1 MSVYISMEF
10 KKRNVKIL
18 FFWNENKNSMNNISA
33 NLVNTEKKEVKVA
46 VF

>member
-1 MSVYISMEF
+1 MLKY
-10 KKRNVKIL
+10 
-18 FFWNENKNSMNNISA
+18 FFSEMKTKNSMNNISA

>member
-1 MSVYISMEF
+1 MEF
-10 KKRNVKIL
+10 KKKEML
-18 FFWNENKNSMNNISA
+18 KYFFSEMKTKNPMNNMST